1 MLDWLIR
8 YRTNSLVLIR
18 ITSVFFALLI
28 IQSCKNDYE
37 SIIDINKYTKIPAAV
52 TENFN
57 LKYTDS
63 AMVKA
68 VLNSP
73 LNLDYTNQIFPYS
86 EFPEGLNIRFYE
98 NKDDS
103 TNVSANY
110 GIVYYKTKIVS
121 LKGNVVIQSTD
132 GSKIKSSQ
140 IYWDPE
146 QEWLFTE
153 EDIVFS
159 SNEYDINASKL
170 DADRTFKLLKTGQL
184 NGNFLFDDN

>member
-1 MLDWLIR
+1 M
-8 YRTNSLVLIR
+8 
-18 ITSVFFALLI
+18 
-28 IQSCKNDYE
+28 
-37 SIIDINKYTKIPAAV
+37 DINKYSKIPAAV

-63 AMVKA
+63 AVVKA

-73 LNLDYTNQIFPYS
+73 LNVDYTNQTFPYS

-121 LKGNVVIQSTD
+121 LRGNVVIQSAD

-159 SNEYDINASKL
+159 SNEYDINANKL
-170 DADRTFKLLKTGQL
+170 DADRSFKLLKTGQL

>member
-1 MLDWLIR
+1 MLDWLIC
-8 YRTNSLVLIR
+8 YCTNSLVLIR
-18 ITSVFFALLI
+18 TIFLIFALSI
-28 IQSCKNDYE
+28 IYSCKNDFE
-37 SIIDINKYTKIPAAV
+37 SIIDINKYSKIPAAV

-63 AMVKA
+63 AVVKA

-73 LNLDYTNQIFPYS
+73 LNVDFTNQTFPYA

-103 TNVSANY
+103 TNVSASY

-121 LKGNVVIQSTD
+121 LRGNVVIQSAD

-159 SNEYDINASKL
+159 SNEYDINANKL
-170 DADRTFKLLKTGQL
+170 DADRSFKLLKTGQL

>member
-1 MLDWLIR
+1 MLDWLVCHC
-8 YRTNSLVLIR
+8 TNNLVLIR
-18 ITSVFFALLI
+18 TILLIFTLSI
-28 IQSCKNDYE
+28 IQSCKNDFE
-37 SIIDINKYTKIPAAV
+37 SIIDINKYSKVPAAV

-63 AMVKA
+63 AVVKA

-73 LNLDYTNQIFPYS
+73 LNVDFTNQTFPYA

-98 NKDDS
+98 NKNDS
-103 TNVSANY
+103 TNVSASY

-121 LKGNVVIQSTD
+121 LKGNVVIQSAD

-159 SNEYDINASKL
+159 SNEYDINANKL
-170 DADRTFKLLKTGQL
+170 DADRSFKLLKTGQL

>member
-1 MLDWLIR
+1 MIRTIFLI
-8 YRTNSLVLIR
+8 L
-18 ITSVFFALLI
+18 ALSI
-28 IQSCKNDYE
+28 IQSCKNDFE
-37 SIIDINKYTKIPAAV
+37 SIIDINKYSKIPAAV
-52 TENFN
+52 TENFS

-63 AMVKA
+63 AVVKA

-73 LNLDYTNQIFPYS
+73 LNVDYTNQTFPYA
-86 EFPEGLNIRFYE
+86 EFPEGLNIMFYE

-103 TNVSANY
+103 TNVSASY

-121 LKGNVVIQSTD
+121 LRGNVVIESAD

-159 SNEYDINASKL
+159 SNEYDINANKL
-170 DADRTFKLLKTGQL
+170 DADRSFKLLKTGQL

>member
-1 MLDWLIR
+1 MLDWLICNCPD
-8 YRTNSLVLIR
+8 TLVLIR
-18 ITSVFFALLI
+18 IVFLLFI
-28 IQSCKNDYE
+28 LVVLQSCKNDFE
-37 SIIDINKYTKIPAAV
+37 SIIDINKYSRIPAAI

-63 AMVKA
+63 AIVKA

-73 LNLDYTNQIFPYS
+73 LNLDYTNQTFPYA

-98 NKDDS
+98 NKNDS

-121 LKGNVVIQSTD
+121 LKGNVIIQSSD
-132 GSKIKSSQ
+132 GNKIKSTQ

-159 SNEYDINASKL
+159 SNEYDINANKL
-170 DADRTFKLLKTGQL
+170 DADRSFKLLKTGQL
-184 NGNFLFDDN
+184 NGSFLFDDN

>member
-1 MLDWLIR
+1 MLDWFICYCANSLALIR
-8 YRTNSLVLIR
+8 TIFL
-18 ITSVFFALLI
+18 FFALFI
-28 IQSCKNDYE
+28 IQSCKNDFE
-37 SIIDINKYTKIPAAV
+37 SIIDINKYSKIPAAV

-63 AMVKA
+63 AVVKA

-73 LNLDYTNQIFPYS
+73 LNVDYTNQTFPYA

-103 TNVSANY
+103 TNVSASY

-121 LKGNVVIQSTD
+121 LRGNVVIQSAD

-159 SNEYDINASKL
+159 SNEYDINANKL
-170 DADRTFKLLKTGQL
+170 DADRSFKLLKTGQL

>member
-1 MLDWLIR
+1 MRTIFLI
-8 YRTNSLVLIR
+8 
-18 ITSVFFALLI
+18 FALSFI
-28 IQSCKNDYE
+28 HSCKNDFE
-37 SIIDINKYTKIPAAV
+37 SIIDINKYSKIPAAV

-63 AMVKA
+63 AVVKA

-73 LNLDYTNQIFPYS
+73 LNVDYTNQTFPYS
-86 EFPEGLNIRFYE
+86 EFPEGLSIRFYE

-103 TNVSANY
+103 TNVSASY

-121 LKGNVVIQSTD
+121 LRGNVVIQSAD

-159 SNEYDINASKL
+159 SNEYDINANKL
-170 DADRTFKLLKTGQL
+170 DADRSFKLLKTGQL

>member
-8 YRTNSLVLIR
+8 YCTNSLVLIR
-18 ITSVFFALLI
+18 TIFLILALSI
-28 IQSCKNDYE
+28 IQSCKNDFE
-37 SIIDINKYTKIPAAV
+37 SIIDINKYSKIPAAV

-63 AMVKA
+63 AVVKA

-73 LNLDYTNQIFPYS
+73 LNVDYTNQTFPYS

-121 LKGNVVIQSTD
+121 LKGNVVIQSAD

-159 SNEYDINASKL
+159 SNEYDINANKL
-170 DADRTFKLLKTGQL
+170 DADRSFKLLKTGQL

>member
-1 MLDWLIR
+1 M
-8 YRTNSLVLIR
+8 S
-18 ITSVFFALLI
+18 I
-28 IQSCKNDYE
+28 IQSCKNDFE
-37 SIIDINKYTKIPAAV
+37 SIIDINKYSKIPAAV

-63 AMVKA
+63 AVVKA

-73 LNLDYTNQIFPYS
+73 LNVDYTNQTFPYA

-98 NKDDS
+98 NKHDS

-121 LKGNVVIQSTD
+121 LKGNVIIQSAD

-159 SNEYDINASKL
+159 SNEYDINANKL
-170 DADRTFKLLKTGQL
+170 DADRSFKLLKTGQL